1 MHDFD
6 FQQRFFDHLKTLIP
20 SHKSLV
26 HEISDLLNISLD
38 SAYRRIRGEKV
49 INLNEIRKICE
60 YFQLSLDQLLNLN
73 TKAILFHGKLNDS
86 GPNRF
91 QVWLEDMLL
100 QLEMVNRYTD
110 KHVYFL
116 LKDIPPFYHF
126 YHPELAAFKFF
137 FWMKSILHYEE
148 LKDQAFNPSIHRYPN
163 LYHLGLQIAKL
174 YNLIPCTEIWNPD
187 NIQTTLRQIE
197 LYEEMGNIGRPED
210 AKLLYQQVL
219 EMIEHIEKQAEL
231 GVKFEMYGQ
240 PSEDSGSF
248 RLLTNQFILGDN
260 TFMAELDGQ
269 RITYLNHSVIYFL
282 GSFDPNLN
290 DTMFKSLNNLIK
302 KSTLISSVG
311 EKERHRFFRSM
322 KSQIGD
328 KLKRLETIL

>member
-1 MHDFD
+1 MQDAD
-6 FQQRFFDHLKTLIP
+6 FQQGFFDHLKPLIAP
-20 SHKSLV
+20 HKSLV
-26 HEISDLLNISLD
+26 HEISDMLNISLD
-38 SAYRRIRGEKV
+38 SAYRRIRGEKI

-73 TKAILFHGKLNDS
+73 TKAILFHGKLNNS
-86 GPNRF
+86 GPDRF

-100 QLEMVNRYTD
+100 QLEMVNRYKE

-137 FWMKSILHYEE
+137 FWMKSILHYDE
-148 LKDQAFNPSIHRYPN
+148 LKDQVFDSSVHRYPN
-163 LYHLGLQIAKL
+163 LYHLGLQITKL
-174 YNLIPCTEIWNPD
+174 YNQIPCTEIWNPD

-197 LYEEMGNIGRPED
+197 LYEEMGNFVRQED
-210 AKLLYQQVL
+210 SKILYQQVL
-219 EMIEHIEKQAEL
+219 EMIEHIEQQAESGL
-231 GVKFEMYGQ
+231 KFGMHGHPDE
-240 PSEDSGSF
+240 SSGTF

-290 DTMFKSLNNLIK
+290 DTMFKSLDNLIR

-311 EKERHRFFRSM
+311 EKERYRFFRNM
-322 KSQIGD
+322 KAQIGE
-328 KLKRLETIL
+328 KLNRFEIIP